1 MPRLLLTV
9 EYDGTD
15 FAGFQSQ
22 KNGRTVQDELNR
34 ALSKLYK
41 EDIKVTGCSR
51 TDAGVHARCHLSHL
65 DVPFVIPEDR
75 IPLAVNCD
83 LPDDVKVR
91 EALYVRPDFS
101 ARFDI
106 KGKRYVYRI
115 YNARTPS
122 PLNDRY
128 SYFCP
133 YDLDISGMREAA
145 VHFEGRHDFRAF
157 CAAGGSQKTYDRLL
171 YNVSVKPVNENH
183 IEIEVSG
190 QAFLY
195 NMVRIIA
202 GTLLEVGCG
211 NILPSEIPDIIS
223 KGERANAGRTLPA
236 KGLTLEEVFFDK
248 EAAAEPI
255 SPPNS

>member
-1 MPRLLLTV
+1 MPRLLLFV

-22 KNGRTVQDELNR
+22 ENGRTVQDELNK
-34 ALSKLYK
+34 AVSKLYK

-51 TDAGVHARCHLSHL
+51 TDAGVHAKCHLSHL
-65 DVPFVIPEDR
+65 DVPFVIPEDK
-75 IPLAVNCD
+75 IPLAVNQF
-83 LPDDVKVR
+83 LPGDVKVR
-91 EALYVRPDFS
+91 EAIYVRDGFS

-106 KGKRYVYRI
+106 TGKKYIYRI

-133 YDLDISGMREAA
+133 YELDVDAMKEASE
-145 VHFEGRHDFRAF
+145 HFEGEHDFRSF
-157 CAAGGSQKTYDRLL
+157 CAAGGSQKTYTRLIHK
-171 YNVSVKPVNENH
+171 VSVTRTNENH

-202 GTLLEVGCG
+202 GTLLAVGDG
-211 NILPSEIPDIIS
+211 SILPSEIPEIII
-223 KGERANAGRTLPA
+223 KGERKLAGKTLPA
-236 KGLTLEEVFFDK
+236 KGLTLEEVYFDRAL
-248 EAAAEPI
+248 AAADS
-255 SPPNS
+255 SPKT